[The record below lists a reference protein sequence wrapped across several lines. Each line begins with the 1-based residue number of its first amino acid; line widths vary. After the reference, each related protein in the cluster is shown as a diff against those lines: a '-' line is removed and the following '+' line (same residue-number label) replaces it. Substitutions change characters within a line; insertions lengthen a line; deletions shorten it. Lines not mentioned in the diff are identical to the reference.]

1 MAQRFKAALPYFVGL
16 AIAAYLYDLAGSI
29 TYPRRPGQLGPD
41 FWPKIAIGMIA
52 VICLYEIAKAFLLG
66 DARAG
71 VQGITEHLEADDE
84 EEGATDSRARVPLL
98 LAGIV
103 LTLGYA
109 VLVPILGFLLSSYL
123 FLILFMYLGGIRN
136 HVAVWAVSTAGML
149 LFSLVFLK
157 IVYVS
162 LPRGIPPFDQ
172 VTQIVM
178 DLVMVR

>member
-1 MAQRFKAALPYFVGL
+1 MAQRFKAALAYFVGL
-16 AIAAYLYDLAGSI
+16 AIAAYLYHLAGSI

-41 FWPKIAIGMIA
+41 FWPKIAIGMVA
-52 VICLYEIAKAFLLG
+52 GICLYEIAKAFLLG

-71 VQGITEHLEADDE
+71 VQGIAEHLEADDE
-84 EEGATDSRARVPLL
+84 KGATHSRARFPLL
-98 LAGIV
+98 LGGIV
-103 LTLGYA
+103 LTLGYV
-109 VLVPILGFLLSSYL
+109 VLVPILGFLLSSYF

-136 HVAVWAVSTAGML
+136 HVAVWGVSTAGML

-172 VTQIVM
+172 VTQFVM